1 MCMNLIE
8 GFEKCSEFLC
18 LSNLSTKEHFQF
30 GEHGANSL
38 QSKDDA
44 VFIRDPRIWQQN
56 AQSLCDRDIYVD
68 DAQVSVRRFV
78 SWA

>member
-18 LSNLSTKEHFQF
+18 LLNLPTKEHFQF

-44 VFIRDPRIWQQN
+44 VFIRDPRI
-56 AQSLCDRDIYVD
+56 
-68 DAQVSVRRFV
+68 
-78 SWA
+78 